1 MHCPP
6 ARIRENHILWVDVE
20 CLRSPV
26 TTVAA
31 RGVRRIG
38 NAIYTASGELSRSG
52 HEFADQLRKGALRFA
67 LSDHDMRRI
76 FETRIVP
83 EQLDIPGRATAAVG
97 RPRLVVALAQPGAG
111 KSTAIRA
118 IVASFR
124 DRGGAVPLIADNYM
138 RYHPMFAELRALD
151 DFTAGDHLYPTAE
164 RWLDMAIDHVIAGR
178 RNAVLEEGA
187 GNPTRAA
194 GVIDRF
200 QMHKYH
206 SAVDAV
212 AVSRGESGASVL
224 TRFLGERLRDGTGRY
239 VPDRAQ
245 DICFDGS
252 AELLRLLESPHPP
265 VAVDEIRVRSRFGL
279 LYENHRVATG
289 EWSEPPEGG
298 RVLAA
303 ERGRPRTPAE
313 EYAYSAKTQKFLET
327 LTQAYAG
334 QPGRAADWHRL
345 WNEMKLVD
353 EAIRT

>member
-1 MHCPP
+1 M
-6 ARIRENHILWVDVE
+6 
-20 CLRSPV
+20 RSPV

-83 EQLDIPGRATAAVG
+83 EQLDVPGRATATVG

-187 GNPTRAA
+187 GNPIRAA
-194 GVIDRF
+194 RVIERF
-200 QMHKYH
+200 RMHSYH
-206 SAVDAV
+206 SAVEAV
-212 AVSRGESGASVL
+212 AVSRVESGASVL

-239 VPDRAQ
+239 VPARAQ
-245 DICFDGS
+245 DVCFDGS

-265 VAVDEIRVRSRFGL
+265 VAVDEIRVRSRSGL
-279 LYENHRVATG
+279 LFENHRVATG
-289 EWSEPPEGG
+289 EWSEPPEGS
-298 RVLAA
+298 RVLAV
-303 ERGRPRTPAE
+303 ERDRPRTPAE
-313 EYAYSAKTQKFLET
+313 EYAYHAKTRDFLET

-334 QPGRAADWHRL
+334 HPGQAAEWHRL
-345 WNEMKLVD
+345 WNEIQRVD